1 MNELSH
7 DLKNGMVP
15 AYHVIREAVPDEQL
29 EEYKKARPARK
40 YIHVVRV
47 GP

>member
-29 EEYKKARPARK
+29 DEYKKAHPAGK
-40 YIHVVRV
+40 YVRVSRV